1 MREEINAEHELGLE
15 QKYKTRLF
23 LVRHGESIG
32 NAQRCFLGHTDLDL
46 TEYGYRQA
54 KCTADFLS
62 DIRIDEVYS
71 SSLIRA
77 YNTALPNAALRS
89 LTVKRSDMLR
99 EIYAGEWE
107 GMYVADIIS
116 AYGTLYTEDWRGSFG
131 TFTVPGGESVTAL
144 GERIFGEIK
153 RIAAENEGKTVLI
166 ASHAAAIRSFWG
178 RLCGISPEA
187 LNDAVPFP
195 INASV
200 SVVYYD
206 GEALIPGAYS
216 YSKHLENLSQ

>member
-1 MREEINAEHELGLE
+1 MREEINTERELGLE

-77 YNTALPNAALRS
+77 YNTALPNAAMRS

-99 EIYAGEWE
+99 ESPSSITLFGHE
-107 GMYVADIIS
+107 G
-116 AYGTLYTEDWRGSFG
+116 
-131 TFTVPGGESVTAL
+131 TAPYFFSNSL
-144 GERIFGEIK
+144 LH
-153 RIAAENEGKTVLI
+153 VL
-166 ASHAAAIRSFWG
+166 
-178 RLCGISPEA
+178 
-187 LNDAVPFP
+187 
-195 INASV
+195 
-200 SVVYYD
+200 
-206 GEALIPGAYS
+206 
-216 YSKHLENLSQ
+216 Q